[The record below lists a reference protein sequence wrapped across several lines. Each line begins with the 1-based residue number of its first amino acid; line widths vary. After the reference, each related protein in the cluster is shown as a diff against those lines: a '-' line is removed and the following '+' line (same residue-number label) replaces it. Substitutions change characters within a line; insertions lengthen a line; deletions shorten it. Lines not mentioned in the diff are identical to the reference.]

1 MGEFF
6 VRRPIVAMVISII
19 IVLLGLLALQK
30 TPVSQYP
37 DIVPPVV
44 KITTSFT
51 GANALNVEQ
60 AVATPIEQKVNGVE
74 NMLYIK
80 SINTSDGACTIEVT
94 FDVGTNLDNANML
107 TQNRQNQ
114 SSPFMPSSVKQQ
126 GVVVKK
132 SLSFPMMLITITSDN
147 PKYDAKFLNN
157 YASINVLDQL
167 SRIKGVGEVALFGG
181 SDYSMRVWLKP
192 DVMSKLGVTVDDV
205 KNALNAQNM
214 ISPGGKFGAEP
225 APMGTDFTYGV
236 TLQDR
241 LVNEKQFANIVVR
254 SKEDGAQVLLSDI
267 SRVEL
272 GTENYS
278 SSARRNNAPSAVL
291 ALYQMPGSNAL
302 EVSDQVK
309 SAMKEVSEKFPT
321 GIKYQESLDTTLA
334 ITAGVED
341 IVHTLFEAIL
351 LVILV
356 VFIFLQNWRA
366 TLIPLITVPV
376 SLIGTIAVFPLLG
389 FSINTLSL
397 LGLVLA
403 IGIVVDDAIV
413 VVEAVIHHIEK
424 GKTPREATIQAMKEV
439 SGPVI
444 AIALILCAVFIPVA
458 MTPGITGRF
467 YQQFAITIAV
477 SVAFSAF
484 SALSLSPAL
493 CAMLLKPTKPVEEQT
508 GWLAKFFA
516 GFNRIFEKVTGGYLK
531 GATFFAKKSMRIVA
545 LLGVVL
551 LGVVLLGKK
560 IPLGFIPEEDQGYV
574 LVNIVL
580 PPASSLQRTNEVSK
594 KVDSFL
600 KDEESILS
608 YTTIN
613 GYSALTSSFQPNN
626 AFVFISLKPWE
637 ERTETAKQLVDKLN
651 RRLSTQ
657 ITNAS
662 AFAFGPPAIQGLGAS
677 AGFSLMLQDRG
688 GNSPQYLAQQTQA
701 FIAAAQK
708 RPEIQRIY
716 TTFNAGT
723 PQIKLEIDNDKAM
736 KLGVPV
742 SKVTEALGAF
752 LGGSYVNDFN
762 RFGRQYK
769 VYLQG
774 EAVDRVKPENLNL
787 IYVKNNNGDMLP
799 ISTLVTATKVT
810 GPDFTNRLNLFRAAE
825 IGGSPNDGYSSA
837 QALTAL
843 EEVAKEVLPVDMSYD
858 YINLSYQE
866 KHSPGGGTV
875 FLMALVFVF
884 LILAAQYESWKLPF
898 SVLLG
903 APLAVFGAFLGL
915 FLARFT
921 SDAYVNNVFAQIG
934 LVLLIGLVA
943 KNAILIVEFAKEEHE
958 KKGVPLYEAAMTSA
972 KLRFR
977 PILMTAFA
985 FILGVVPLLTAT
997 GAGSQARIVMGMAV
1011 FSGMLIATVLG
1022 VLIVPGLYVMIEN
1035 IGKKKAVVVATEN
1048 NMDPKTTGHEE

>member
-19 IVLLGLLALQK
+19 IVILGLLALQK
-30 TPVSQYP
+30 TPISQYP
-37 DIVPPVV
+37 DINPPVV

-74 NMLYIK
+74 KMLYIK

-147 PKYDAKFLNN
+147 PKFDAKFLNN

-167 SRIKGVGEVALFGG
+167 SRIKGVGEVSLFGG
-181 SDYSMRVWLKP
+181 SDYAMRVWLKP

-205 KNALNAQNM
+205 KNALNSQNM

-225 APMGTDFTYGV
+225 APTGTDFTYGV

-241 LVNEKQFANIVVR
+241 LVTEKQFANIVVR

-267 SRVEL
+267 ARIEL

-278 SSARRNNAPSAVL
+278 SSARRNNAPSAAL

-302 EVSDQVK
+302 EVAAEVK
-309 SAMKEVSEKFPT
+309 KAMKQVSEKFPE

-334 ITAGVED
+334 ITAGVDD

-545 LLGVVL
+545 LLGVIL
-551 LGVVLLGKK
+551 LGVVLIGKK
-560 IPLGFIPEEDQGYV
+560 IPMGFIPEEDQGYV

-580 PPASSLQRTNEVSK
+580 PPASSLQRTAEVSK

-600 KDEESILS
+600 AEEESILS

-613 GYSALTSSFQPNN
+613 GYSALTSSFQPNT

-637 ERTETAKQLVDKLN
+637 ERSETAKQVLDKLN
-651 RRLSTQ
+651 MKLSTQ
-657 ITNAS
+657 ITNAT
-662 AFAFGPPAIQGLGAS
+662 AFAFGPPAVQGLGAS
-677 AGFSLMLQDRG
+677 AGFSMMLQDRG

-701 FIAAAQK
+701 FLAAAQK
-708 RPEIQRIY
+708 RPEIKRVY
-716 TTFNAGT
+716 STYNAGT

-752 LGGSYVNDFN
+752 LGGTYVNDFN

-799 ISTLVTATKVT
+799 ISTLVTATKVN
-810 GPDFTNRLNLFRAAE
+810 GPEFTNRLNLFRSAE
-825 IGGSPNDGYSSA
+825 IGGGPAEGYSFIEA
-837 QALTAL
+837 QNAL
-843 EEVAKEVLPVDMSYD
+843 EEVAKETLPADMSYD
-858 YINLSYQE
+858 FINLSYQI
-866 KHSPGGGTV
+866 KHSPSGSSV
-875 FLMALVFVF
+875 FLMALIFVF

-958 KKGVPLYEAAMTSA
+958 RGTPLYQAAMVAA

-1022 VLIVPGLYVMIEN
+1022 ILIVPGLYVAIEN
-1035 IGKKKAVVVATEN
+1035 IGKKKELVSDEEN
-1048 NMDPKTTGHEE
+1048 NTDSKTTNHE

>member
-6 VRRPIVAMVISII
+6 VRRPIVAIVISII
-19 IVLLGLLALQK
+19 IVILGLLALQK
-30 TPVSQYP
+30 TPISQYP
-37 DIVPPVV
+37 DINPPVV
-44 KITTSFT
+44 KITTRFT

-74 NMLYIK
+74 NMLYMK
-80 SINTSDGACTIEVT
+80 STNTSDGACTIEVT
-94 FDVGTNLDNANML
+94 FEVGTDLDNANML

-114 SSPFMPSSVKQQ
+114 AAPFMPSSVKQQ

-132 SLSFPMMLITITSDN
+132 SLSFPMMLFTITSTN
-147 PKYDAKFLNN
+147 PKFDAKFLNN
-157 YASINVLDQL
+157 YASINIVDQL
-167 SRIKGVGEVALFGG
+167 GRIKGVGEVSLFGG
-181 SDYSMRVWLKP
+181 SDYSMRIWLKP
-192 DVMSKLGVTVDDV
+192 DIMSKLGVTVDEV

-214 ISPGGKFGAEP
+214 ISPGGKFGSEP
-225 APMGTDFTYGV
+225 APLGTDFTYGV
-236 TLQDR
+236 SLQDR
-241 LVNEKQFANIVVR
+241 LVTEKEFGSIVVR
-254 SKEDGAQVLLSDI
+254 SNEDGAQVLLSDI
-267 SRVEL
+267 SRIEL
-272 GTENYS
+272 GSENYS
-278 SSARRNNAPSAVL
+278 SSARRNSLPTAVI

-302 EVSDQVK
+302 EVAEAAK
-309 SAMKEVSEKFPT
+309 KTMKEIAEKFPKD
-321 GIKYQESLDTTLA
+321 IESQESLDTTLA

-341 IVHTLFEAIL
+341 IIHTLFEAVI

-366 TLIPLITVPV
+366 TLIPLITVPI

-444 AIALILCAVFIPVA
+444 AIALILIAVFVPVA

-531 GATFFAKKSMRIVA
+531 GATFFAKKSMRIIA
-545 LLGVVL
+545 LLAIVL
-551 LGVVLLGKK
+551 LAVTLLGKK
-560 IPLGFIPEEDQGYV
+560 IPMGFIPEEDQGYV
-574 LVNIVL
+574 LVNISL
-580 PPASSLQRTNEVSK
+580 PPASSLQRTDEISK
-594 KVDSFL
+594 QVDQLLS
-600 KDEESILS
+600 KEESILS

-613 GYSALTSSFQPNN
+613 GFSMLTGSYQTNS

-637 ERTETAKQLVDKLN
+637 ERSETAKQIIEKLN
-651 RRLSTQ
+651 KKLSTQ
-657 ITNAS
+657 ITTAT

-677 AGFSLMLQDRG
+677 AGFSLILQDRG
-688 GNSPQYLAQQTQA
+688 GNPPQYLYEQTQA
-701 FIAAAQK
+701 FIAAAKK
-708 RPEIQRIY
+708 RPEIGRIY
-716 TTFNAGT
+716 TTYNAGT
-723 PQIKLEIDNDKAM
+723 PQIKLEIDNNKAM

-742 SKVTEALGAF
+742 SKITEALGAI
-752 LGGSYVNDFN
+752 LGGTYINDFN

-769 VYLQG
+769 VFLQG

-787 IYVKNNNGDMLP
+787 IYVKNANGDMLP
-799 ISTLVTATKVT
+799 LSTVVTATKVT
-810 GPDFTNRLNLFRAAE
+810 GPEFTNRLNLFRSAE
-825 IGGSPNDGYSSA
+825 IGGGPAKGYSFIQA
-837 QALTAL
+837 QDAL
-843 EEVAKEVLPVDMSYD
+843 EEVAKETLPSDMSYD
-858 YINLSYQE
+858 FINLSYQI
-866 KHSPGGGTV
+866 KHSPGGSSV
-875 FLMALVFVF
+875 FLMALIFVF

-903 APLAVFGAFLGL
+903 APFAVFGAFLGL
-915 FLARFT
+915 FLAGIG

-943 KNAILIVEFAKEEHE
+943 KNAILIVEFAKEEYD
-958 KKGVPLYEAAMTSA
+958 KGVPIFEAAMVAA

-997 GAGSQARIVMGMAV
+997 GAGSQARIVMGMVV
-1011 FSGMLIATVLG
+1011 FSGMLVATILG
-1022 VLIVPGLYVMIEN
+1022 VLIVPGLYIMIEKTGSKKKELTE
-1035 IGKKKAVVVATEN
+1035 GKKNTESN
-1048 NMDPKTTGHEE
+1048 LSSHE

>member
-19 IVLLGLLALQK
+19 IVILGLLALQK
-30 TPVSQYP
+30 TPISQYP
-37 DIVPPVV
+37 DINPPVV

-74 NMLYIK
+74 KMLYIK

-147 PKYDAKFLNN
+147 PKFDAKFLNN

-181 SDYSMRVWLKP
+181 SDYAMRVWLKP

-205 KNALNAQNM
+205 KNALNSQNM

-241 LVNEKQFANIVVR
+241 LVTEKQFANIVVR

-267 SRVEL
+267 ARIEL

-278 SSARRNNAPSAVL
+278 SSARRNNAPSAAL

-302 EVSDQVK
+302 EVADEVK
-309 SAMKEVSEKFPT
+309 KAMKQVSEKFPE

-334 ITAGVED
+334 ITAGVDD

-516 GFNRIFEKVTGGYLK
+516 GFNRVFEKVTGGYLK

-545 LLGVVL
+545 LLGVIL

-560 IPLGFIPEEDQGYV
+560 IPMGFIPEEDQGYV

-580 PPASSLQRTNEVSK
+580 PPASSLQRTAEVSK

-600 KDEESILS
+600 AEEESILS

-613 GYSALTSSFQPNN
+613 GYSALTSSFQPNT

-637 ERTETAKQLVDKLN
+637 ERSETAKQVLDKLN
-651 RRLSTQ
+651 MKLSTQ
-657 ITNAS
+657 ITNAT
-662 AFAFGPPAIQGLGAS
+662 AFAFGPPAVQGLGAS
-677 AGFSLMLQDRG
+677 AGFSMMLQDRG

-701 FIAAAQK
+701 FLAAAQK
-708 RPEIQRIY
+708 RPEIKRVY
-716 TTFNAGT
+716 STYNAGT

-752 LGGSYVNDFN
+752 LGGTYVNDFN

-799 ISTLVTATKVT
+799 ISTLVTATKVN
-810 GPDFTNRLNLFRAAE
+810 GPEFTNRLNLFRSAE
-825 IGGSPNDGYSSA
+825 IGGGPAEGYSFIEA
-837 QALTAL
+837 QNAL
-843 EEVAKEVLPVDMSYD
+843 EEVAKETLPADMSYD
-858 YINLSYQE
+858 FINLSYQI
-866 KHSPGGGTV
+866 KHSPSGSSV
-875 FLMALVFVF
+875 FLMALIFVF

-958 KKGVPLYEAAMTSA
+958 RGTPLYQAAMVAA

-1022 VLIVPGLYVMIEN
+1022 ILIVPGLYVAIEN
-1035 IGKKKAVVVATEN
+1035 IGKKKELVSDEEN
-1048 NMDPKTTGHEE
+1048 NTDSKTTNHE

>member
-19 IVLLGLLALQK
+19 IVILGLLALQK

-37 DIVPPVV
+37 DINPPVV
-44 KITTSFT
+44 KITTRFT

-74 NMLYIK
+74 NMLYMK
-80 SINTSDGACTIEVT
+80 STNTSDGACTIEVT

-107 TQNRQNQ
+107 TQNRQAQ
-114 SSPFMPSSVKQQ
+114 SAPFMPSSVKQQ

-132 SLSFPMMLITITSDN
+132 SLSFPMMLFTITSTN
-147 PKYDAKFLNN
+147 PKFDAKFLNN
-157 YASINVLDQL
+157 YASINVVDQL
-167 SRIKGVGEVALFGG
+167 GRINGVGEVSLFGG
-181 SDYSMRVWLKP
+181 SDYSMRIWLKP
-192 DVMSKLGVTVDDV
+192 DIMSKLGVTVDEV

-225 APMGTDFTYGV
+225 APQGTEFTYGV

-241 LVNEKQFANIVVR
+241 LVTEKQFGNIVVR
-254 SKEDGAQVLLSDI
+254 SNDDGAQVLLSDI
-267 SRVEL
+267 SRIEL
-272 GTENYS
+272 GSENYS
-278 SSARRNNAPSAVL
+278 SSARRNSSPSAVI

-302 EVSDQVK
+302 EVAEAAK
-309 SAMKEVSEKFPT
+309 KAMQEIAEKFPKD
-321 GIKYQESLDTTLA
+321 IQFQESLDTTLA

-341 IVHTLFEAIL
+341 IVHTLFEAVL

-366 TLIPLITVPV
+366 TLIPLITVPI

-413 VVEAVIHHIEK
+413 VVEAVMHHIEK

-444 AIALILCAVFIPVA
+444 AIALILIAVFVPVA

-493 CAMLLKPTKPVEEQT
+493 CAMLLKPTKPVQEQT

-531 GATFFAKKSMRIVA
+531 GATFFAKKSIRIVA
-545 LLGVVL
+545 LLAVVL
-551 LGVVLLGKK
+551 LAVTLLGKK
-560 IPLGFIPEEDQGYV
+560 IPMGFIPEEDQGYA
-574 LVNIVL
+574 LVNISL
-580 PPASSLQRTNEVSK
+580 PPASSLQRTDEVSK
-594 KVDSFL
+594 QVDSFL
-600 KDEESILS
+600 ANEESILS

-613 GYSALTSSFQPNN
+613 GFSMLTGSYQTNS

-637 ERTETAKQLVDKLN
+637 ERSETAKEFVDKLN
-651 RRLSTQ
+651 AKLSTQ
-657 ITNAS
+657 ITKAT

-677 AGFSLMLQDRG
+677 AGFSLILQDRG
-688 GNSPQYLAQQTQA
+688 GNSPQYLSQQTQA

-708 RPEIQRIY
+708 RPEIGRIY
-716 TTFNAGT
+716 TTYNAGT
-723 PQIKLEIDNDKAM
+723 PQIKLEIDNNKAM

-742 SKVTEALGAF
+742 SKITDALGAI
-752 LGGSYVNDFN
+752 LGGTYINDFN

-769 VYLQG
+769 VFLQG
-774 EAVDRVKPENLNL
+774 EAADRVKPENLNL
-787 IYVKNNNGDMLP
+787 IYVKNDNGDMLP
-799 ISTLVTATKVT
+799 LSTLVTATKVT
-810 GPDFTNRLNLFRAAE
+810 GPEYTNRVNLFRSAE
-825 IGGSPNDGYSSA
+825 IGGGPAKGYSFIQA
-837 QALTAL
+837 QDAL
-843 EEVAKEVLPVDMSYD
+843 EEVAKETLPADMSYD
-858 YINLSYQE
+858 FINLSYQI
-866 KHSPGGGTV
+866 KHSPGGSSV

-903 APLAVFGAFLGL
+903 APFAVFGAFLGL
-915 FLARFT
+915 FLAGLG

-943 KNAILIVEFAKEEHE
+943 KNAILIVEFAKEEYE
-958 KKGVPLYEAAMTSA
+958 KGVPLFEASMVAA

-997 GAGSQARIVMGMAV
+997 GAGSQARIVMGMVV
-1011 FSGMLIATVLG
+1011 FSGMLIATILG
-1022 VLIVPGLYVMIEN
+1022 VLVVPGLFIMIEKL
-1035 IGKKKAVVVATEN
+1035 GSKKKELSEGENSTESN
-1048 NMDPKTTGHEE
+1048 TSSHE

>member
-19 IVLLGLLALQK
+19 IVILGLLALQK
-30 TPVSQYP
+30 TPISQYP
-37 DIVPPVV
+37 DINPPVV

-74 NMLYIK
+74 KMLYIK

-147 PKYDAKFLNN
+147 PKFDAKFLNN

-181 SDYSMRVWLKP
+181 SDYAMRVWLKP

-205 KNALNAQNM
+205 KNALNSQNM

-241 LVNEKQFANIVVR
+241 LVTEKQFANIVVR

-267 SRVEL
+267 ARIEL

-278 SSARRNNAPSAVL
+278 SSARRNNAPSAAL

-302 EVSDQVK
+302 EVADEVK
-309 SAMKEVSEKFPT
+309 KAMKQVSEKFPE

-334 ITAGVED
+334 ITAGVDD

-545 LLGVVL
+545 LLGVIL

-560 IPLGFIPEEDQGYV
+560 IPMGFIPEEDQGYV

-580 PPASSLQRTNEVSK
+580 PPASSLQRTAEVSK

-600 KDEESILS
+600 AEEESILS

-613 GYSALTSSFQPNN
+613 GYSALTSSFQPNT

-637 ERTETAKQLVDKLN
+637 ERSETAKQVLDKLN
-651 RRLSTQ
+651 MKLSTQ
-657 ITNAS
+657 ITNAT
-662 AFAFGPPAIQGLGAS
+662 AFAFGPPAVQGLGAS
-677 AGFSLMLQDRG
+677 AGFSMMLQDRG

-701 FIAAAQK
+701 FLAAAQK
-708 RPEIQRIY
+708 RPEIKRVY
-716 TTFNAGT
+716 STYNAGT

-752 LGGSYVNDFN
+752 LGGTYVNDFN

-799 ISTLVTATKVT
+799 ISTLVTATKVN
-810 GPDFTNRLNLFRAAE
+810 GPEFTNRLNLFRSAE
-825 IGGSPNDGYSSA
+825 IGGGPAEGYSFIEA
-837 QALTAL
+837 QNAL
-843 EEVAKEVLPVDMSYD
+843 EEVAKETLPADMSYD
-858 YINLSYQE
+858 FINLSYQI
-866 KHSPGGGTV
+866 KHSPSGSSV
-875 FLMALVFVF
+875 FLMALIFVF

-958 KKGVPLYEAAMTSA
+958 RGTPLYQAAMVAA

-1022 VLIVPGLYVMIEN
+1022 ILIVPGLYVAIEN
-1035 IGKKKAVVVATEN
+1035 TGKKKELVSDEEN
-1048 NMDPKTTGHEE
+1048 NTDSKTTNHE

>member
-1 MGEFF
+1 
-6 VRRPIVAMVISII
+6 VI
-19 IVLLGLLALQK
+19 LGLLALQK
-30 TPVSQYP
+30 TPISQYP
-37 DIVPPVV
+37 DINPPVV
-44 KITTSFT
+44 KITTRFT

-74 NMLYIK
+74 NMLYMK
-80 SINTSDGACTIEVT
+80 STNTSDGACTIEVT
-94 FDVGTNLDNANML
+94 FEVGTDLDNANML

-114 SSPFMPSSVKQQ
+114 AAPFMPSSVKQQ

-132 SLSFPMMLITITSDN
+132 SLSFPMMLFTITSTN
-147 PKYDAKFLNN
+147 PKFDAKFLNN
-157 YASINVLDQL
+157 YASINIVDQL
-167 SRIKGVGEVALFGG
+167 GRIKGVGEVSLFGG
-181 SDYSMRVWLKP
+181 SDYSMRIWLKP
-192 DVMSKLGVTVDDV
+192 DIMSKLGVTVDEV

-214 ISPGGKFGAEP
+214 ISPGGKFGSEP
-225 APMGTDFTYGV
+225 APLGTDFTYGV
-236 TLQDR
+236 SLQDR
-241 LVNEKQFANIVVR
+241 LVTEKEFGSIVVR
-254 SKEDGAQVLLSDI
+254 SNEDGAQVLLSDI
-267 SRVEL
+267 SRIEL
-272 GTENYS
+272 GSENYS
-278 SSARRNNAPSAVL
+278 SSARRNSLPTAVI

-302 EVSDQVK
+302 EVAEAAK
-309 SAMKEVSEKFPT
+309 KTMKEIAEKFPKD
-321 GIKYQESLDTTLA
+321 IESQESLDTTLA

-341 IVHTLFEAIL
+341 IIHTLFEAVI

-366 TLIPLITVPV
+366 TLIPLITVPI

-444 AIALILCAVFIPVA
+444 AIALILIAVFVPVA

-531 GATFFAKKSMRIVA
+531 GVTFFAKKSMRIIA
-545 LLGVVL
+545 LLAIVL
-551 LGVVLLGKK
+551 LAVTLLGKK
-560 IPLGFIPEEDQGYV
+560 IPMGFIPEEDQGYV
-574 LVNIVL
+574 LVNISL
-580 PPASSLQRTNEVSK
+580 PPASSLQRTDEISK
-594 KVDSFL
+594 QVDQLLS
-600 KDEESILS
+600 KEESILS

-613 GYSALTSSFQPNN
+613 GFSMLTGSYQTNS

-637 ERTETAKQLVDKLN
+637 ERSETAKQIIEKLN
-651 RRLSTQ
+651 KKLSTQ
-657 ITNAS
+657 ITTAT

-677 AGFSLMLQDRG
+677 AGFSLILQDRG
-688 GNSPQYLAQQTQA
+688 GNPPQYLYEQTQA
-701 FIAAAQK
+701 FIAAAKK
-708 RPEIQRIY
+708 RPEIGRIY
-716 TTFNAGT
+716 TTYNAGT
-723 PQIKLEIDNDKAM
+723 PQIKLEIDNNKAM

-742 SKVTEALGAF
+742 SKITEALGAI
-752 LGGSYVNDFN
+752 LGGTYINDFN

-769 VYLQG
+769 VFLQG

-787 IYVKNNNGDMLP
+787 IYVKNANGDMLP
-799 ISTLVTATKVT
+799 LSTVVTATKVT
-810 GPDFTNRLNLFRAAE
+810 GPEFTNRLNLFRSAE
-825 IGGSPNDGYSSA
+825 IGGGPAKGYSFIQA
-837 QALTAL
+837 QDAL
-843 EEVAKEVLPVDMSYD
+843 EEVAKETLPSDMSYD
-858 YINLSYQE
+858 FINLSYQI
-866 KHSPGGGTV
+866 KHSPGGSSV
-875 FLMALVFVF
+875 FLMALIFVF

-903 APLAVFGAFLGL
+903 APFAVFGAFLGL
-915 FLARFT
+915 FLAGIG

-943 KNAILIVEFAKEEHE
+943 KNAILIVEFAKEEYD
-958 KKGVPLYEAAMTSA
+958 KGVPIFEAAMVAA

-997 GAGSQARIVMGMAV
+997 GAGSQARIVMGMVV
-1011 FSGMLIATVLG
+1011 FSGMLVATILG
-1022 VLIVPGLYVMIEN
+1022 VLIVPGLYIMIEKTGSKKKELTE
-1035 IGKKKAVVVATEN
+1035 GKKNTESN
-1048 NMDPKTTGHEE
+1048 LSSHE

>member
-19 IVLLGLLALQK
+19 ICILGYLAMQK
-30 TPVSQYP
+30 TPIAQYP
-37 DIVPPVV
+37 DIVPPLV

-74 NMLYIK
+74 NMLYMK

-107 TQNRQNQ
+107 TQNKEKQAE
-114 SSPFMPSSVKQQ
+114 PFLPQSVKQQ
-126 GVVVKK
+126 GVTIKK
-132 SLSFPMMLITITSDN
+132 SLSFPMLLFTVVSKN

-157 YASINVLDQL
+157 YASINIVDALA
-167 SRIKGVGEVALFGG
+167 RIRGVGEVTLFG
-181 SDYSMRVWLKP
+181 SDYSMRIWLNASQ
-192 DVMSKLGVTVDDV
+192 MTKLGVTVAEV
-205 KNALNAQNM
+205 KSALNAQNM

-225 APMGTDFTYGV
+225 APPGTEFTYSA

-241 LVNEKQFANIVVR
+241 LVTEKQFSEIIVR
-254 SKEDGAQVLLSDI
+254 SKEDGSQVLLGDI
-267 SRVEL
+267 ARIEL

-278 SSARRNNAPSAVL
+278 STARRNGQAA
-291 ALYQMPGSNAL
+291 AAIAIYQMPGSNAL
-302 EVSDQVK
+302 EVAANAK
-309 SAMKEVSEKFPT
+309 AAMAEMSQRFPKD
-321 GIKYQESLDTTLA
+321 IEYEESLDTTLA
-334 ITAGVED
+334 ITEGITD
-341 IVHTLFEAIL
+341 IIHTLFEAIL

-376 SLIGTIAVFPLLG
+376 SLLGAVAVFPLLG

-413 VVEAVIHHIEK
+413 VVEAVMHHIEH
-424 GKTPREATIQAMKEV
+424 GKTPKEATIQAMKEV
-439 SGPVI
+439 SGPVV
-444 AIALILCAVFIPVA
+444 AIALILIAVFVPVA

-467 YQQFAITIAV
+467 YQQFALTIAV

-493 CAMLLKPTKPVEEQT
+493 CAMLLKPTKPLDQQT
-508 GWLAKFFA
+508 GILPKFYRWFNKVFAKATNSYLGGAGFFA
-516 GFNRIFEKVTGGYLK
+516 RKSFRVVGLLIITIIIAGFLGIKVP
-531 GATFFAKKSMRIVA
+531 S
-545 LLGVVL
+545 
-551 LGVVLLGKK
+551 
-560 IPLGFIPEEDQGYV
+560 GFIPEEDMGYV
-574 LVNIVL
+574 LVNINL
-580 PPASSLQRTNEVSK
+580 PPASSLQRTDEVVR
-594 KVDSFL
+594 KVEAILAKEEVL
-600 KDEESILS
+600 KA

-613 GYSALTSSFQPNN
+613 GFSLLTGSYLPSN
-626 AFVFISLKPWE
+626 AFIFVSLKEWG
-637 ERTETAKQLVDKLN
+637 ERPEMTAKQLASKLN
-651 RRLSTQ
+651 KIFGAE

-662 AFAFGPPAIQGLGAS
+662 VMAFGPPAIQGLGAS
-677 AGFSLMLQDRG
+677 AGFSMMLQDRG
-688 GNSPQYLAQQTQA
+688 GNTPQYLEQQTRA

-708 RPEIQRIY
+708 RPEIKRIY
-716 TTFNAGT
+716 TTFNAGS
-723 PQIKLEIDNDKAM
+723 PQIKLEIDNEKAM
-736 KLGVPV
+736 KLGVSV
-742 SKVTEALGAF
+742 STVTEALGAF
-752 LGGSYVNDFN
+752 LGANYVNDFN

-769 VYLQG
+769 VFLQAEG
-774 EAVDRVKPENLNL
+774 QDRLNPDAL
-787 IYVKNNNGDMLP
+787 QQMSVKNSKGEMVPL
-799 ISTLVTATKVT
+799 STLVTATKVT

-825 IGGSPNDGYSSA
+825 VGGEPADGYSSS

-843 EEVAKEVLPVDMSYD
+843 EEVAKQVLPSTMSYD

-866 KHSPGGGTV
+866 KHSPGGGMV
-875 FLMALVFVF
+875 FVMALVFVF

-903 APLAVFGAFLGL
+903 TPFAVFGAFLGL

-921 SDAYVNNVFAQIG
+921 SDAYVIDVFAQIG
-934 LVLLIGLVA
+934 LVMLIGLAA
-943 KNAILIVEFAKEEHE
+943 KNAILIVEFAKMEQEAG
-958 KKGVPLYEAAMTSA
+958 KPLMEAAMNA
-972 KLRFR
+972 ARLRFR

-985 FILGVVPLLTAT
+985 FILGVTPLLTAT

-1011 FSGMLIATVLG
+1011 FAGMLIATILG
-1022 VLIVPGLYVMIEN
+1022 VLSIPALFVMIEGM
-1035 IGKKKAVVVATEN
+1035 GKKKKVEPEVIKTEE
-1048 NMDPKTTGHEE
+1048 DK

>member
-19 IVLLGLLALQK
+19 IVILGLLALQK
-30 TPVSQYP
+30 TPISQYP
-37 DIVPPVV
+37 DINPPVV

-74 NMLYIK
+74 KMLYIK

-132 SLSFPMMLITITSDN
+132 SLSFPMMLITVTSDN

-181 SDYSMRVWLKP
+181 SDYAMRVWLKP
-192 DVMSKLGVTVDDV
+192 DIMSKLGVTVEDV

-241 LVNEKQFANIVVR
+241 LVNEKQFAGIVVR
-254 SKEDGAQVLLSDI
+254 SKEDGAQVVLSDI
-267 SRVEL
+267 ARIEL

-278 SSARRNNAPSAVL
+278 SSARRNNAPSAAL
-291 ALYQMPGSNAL
+291 AIYQMPGSNAL
-302 EVSDQVK
+302 EVADQVK
-309 SAMKEVSEKFPT
+309 KAMKEVSEKFPT

-334 ITAGVED
+334 ITAGVDD
-341 IVHTLFEAIL
+341 IVHTLFEAIF

-413 VVEAVIHHIEK
+413 VVEAVMHHIEK

-458 MTPGITGRF
+458 LTPGITGRF

-493 CAMLLKPTKPVEEQT
+493 CAMLLKPTKPVSEQK
-508 GWLAKFFA
+508 GLLAKFFT
-516 GFNRIFEKVTGGYLK
+516 GFNAIFEKVTGGYLN
-531 GATFFAKKSMRIVA
+531 GVNYFAKKSFRIVL
-545 LLGVVL
+545 LLGVVMV
-551 LGVVLLGKK
+551 GVALLGKK

-580 PPASSLQRTNEVSK
+580 PPASSLQRTAEVSK

-600 KDEESILS
+600 AEEESILS

-613 GYSALTSSFQPNN
+613 GYSALTSSFQPNT
-626 AFVFISLKPWE
+626 AFIFISLKPWE
-637 ERTETAKQLVDKLN
+637 ERSETAKQVLDKLN
-651 RRLSTQ
+651 MKLSTQ
-657 ITNAS
+657 ITNAT

-677 AGFSLMLQDRG
+677 AGFSMMLQDRG

-708 RPEIQRIY
+708 RPEIKRVY
-716 TTFNAGT
+716 STYNAGT

-752 LGGSYVNDFN
+752 LGGTYVNDFN

-787 IYVKNNNGDMLP
+787 IYVKNSNGDMLP
-799 ISTLVTATKVT
+799 ISTLVTATKVN
-810 GPDFTNRLNLFRAAE
+810 GPEFTNRLNLFRSAE
-825 IGGSPNDGYSSA
+825 IGGGPAEGYSFIEA
-837 QALTAL
+837 QNAL
-843 EEVAKEVLPVDMSYD
+843 EEVAKETLPADMSYD
-858 YINLSYQE
+858 FINLSYQI
-866 KHSPGGGTV
+866 KHSPSGSIV

-903 APLAVFGAFLGL
+903 APFAVFGAFLGL
-915 FLARFT
+915 FLAGFG

-943 KNAILIVEFAKEEHE
+943 KNAILIVEFAKEEYE
-958 KKGVPLYEAAMTSA
+958 KGVPLVQASMVAA

-997 GAGSQARIVMGMAV
+997 GAGSQARIVMGMVV
-1011 FSGMLIATVLG
+1011 FSGMLIATILG
-1022 VLIVPGLYVMIEN
+1022 VLVVPGLFIMIEKL
-1035 IGKKKAVVVATEN
+1035 GSKKKELSEGENSTESN
-1048 NMDPKTTGHEE
+1048 TSSHE

>member
-6 VRRPIVAMVISII
+6 VRRPIVAIVISII
-19 IVLLGLLALQK
+19 IVILGLLALQK
-30 TPVSQYP
+30 TPISQYP
-37 DIVPPVV
+37 DINPPVV
-44 KITTSFT
+44 KITTRFT

-74 NMLYIK
+74 NMLYMK
-80 SINTSDGACTIEVT
+80 STNTSDGACTIEVT
-94 FDVGTNLDNANML
+94 FEVGTDLDNANML

-114 SSPFMPSSVKQQ
+114 AAPFMPSSVKQQ

-132 SLSFPMMLITITSDN
+132 SLSFPMMLFTITSTN
-147 PKYDAKFLNN
+147 PKFDAKFLNN
-157 YASINVLDQL
+157 YASINIVDQL
-167 SRIKGVGEVALFGG
+167 GRIKGVGEVSLFGG
-181 SDYSMRVWLKP
+181 SDYSMRIWLKP
-192 DVMSKLGVTVDDV
+192 DIMSKLGVTVDEV

-214 ISPGGKFGAEP
+214 ISPGGKFGSEP
-225 APMGTDFTYGV
+225 APLGTDFTYGV
-236 TLQDR
+236 SLQDR
-241 LVNEKQFANIVVR
+241 LVTEKEFGSIVVR
-254 SKEDGAQVLLSDI
+254 SNEDGAQVLLSDI
-267 SRVEL
+267 SRIEL
-272 GTENYS
+272 GSENYS
-278 SSARRNNAPSAVL
+278 SSARRNSLPTAVI

-302 EVSDQVK
+302 EVAEAAK
-309 SAMKEVSEKFPT
+309 KTMKEIAEKFPKD
-321 GIKYQESLDTTLA
+321 IESQESLDTTLA

-341 IVHTLFEAIL
+341 IIHTLFEAVI

-366 TLIPLITVPV
+366 TLIPLITVPI
-376 SLIGTIAVFPLLG
+376 SLIGTIAVFPMLG

-444 AIALILCAVFIPVA
+444 AIALILIAVFVPVA

-531 GATFFAKKSMRIVA
+531 GATFFAKKSMRIIA
-545 LLGVVL
+545 LLAIVL
-551 LGVVLLGKK
+551 LAVTLLGKK
-560 IPLGFIPEEDQGYV
+560 IPMGFIPEEDQGYV
-574 LVNIVL
+574 LVNISL
-580 PPASSLQRTNEVSK
+580 PPASSLQRTDEISK
-594 KVDSFL
+594 QVDQLLS
-600 KDEESILS
+600 KEESILS

-613 GYSALTSSFQPNN
+613 GFSMLTGSYQTNS

-637 ERTETAKQLVDKLN
+637 ERSETAKQIIEKLN
-651 RRLSTQ
+651 KKLSTQ
-657 ITNAS
+657 ITTAT

-677 AGFSLMLQDRG
+677 AGFSLILQDRG
-688 GNSPQYLAQQTQA
+688 GNPPQYLYEQTQA
-701 FIAAAQK
+701 FIAAAKK
-708 RPEIQRIY
+708 RPEIGRIY
-716 TTFNAGT
+716 TTYNAGT
-723 PQIKLEIDNDKAM
+723 PQIKLEIDNNKAM

-742 SKVTEALGAF
+742 SKITEALGAI
-752 LGGSYVNDFN
+752 LGGTYINDFN

-769 VYLQG
+769 VFLQG

-787 IYVKNNNGDMLP
+787 IYVKNANGDMLP
-799 ISTLVTATKVT
+799 LSTVVTATKVT
-810 GPDFTNRLNLFRAAE
+810 GPEFTNRLNLFRSAE
-825 IGGSPNDGYSSA
+825 IGGGPAKGYSFIQA
-837 QALTAL
+837 QDAL
-843 EEVAKEVLPVDMSYD
+843 EEVAKETLPSDMSYD
-858 YINLSYQE
+858 FINLSYQI
-866 KHSPGGGTV
+866 KHSPGGSSV
-875 FLMALVFVF
+875 FLMALIFVF

-903 APLAVFGAFLGL
+903 APFAVFGAFLGL
-915 FLARFT
+915 FLAGIG

-943 KNAILIVEFAKEEHE
+943 KNAILIVEFAKEEYD
-958 KKGVPLYEAAMTSA
+958 KGVPIFEAAMVAA

-997 GAGSQARIVMGMAV
+997 GAGSQARIVMGMVV
-1011 FSGMLIATVLG
+1011 FSGMLVATILG
-1022 VLIVPGLYVMIEN
+1022 VLIVPGLYIMIEKTGSKKKELTE
-1035 IGKKKAVVVATEN
+1035 GKKNTESN
-1048 NMDPKTTGHEE
+1048 LSSHE

>member
-6 VRRPIVAMVISII
+6 VRRPIVAIVISII
-19 IVLLGLLALQK
+19 IVILGLLALQQ

-37 DIVPPVV
+37 DINPPVV

-60 AVATPIEQKVNGVE
+60 AVSTPIEQKVNGVE

-80 SINTSDGACTIEVT
+80 SVNTSDGACTIEVT

-114 SSPFMPSSVKQQ
+114 SAPFMPQSVKQQ

-132 SLSFPMMLITITSDN
+132 SLSFPMMLFTVTSTN

-157 YASINVLDQL
+157 YASINLVDQL
-167 SRIKGVGEVALFGG
+167 SRIKGVGEVSLFGG
-181 SDYSMRVWLKP
+181 SDYAMRVWLKP
-192 DVMSKLGVTVDDV
+192 DMMSKLGITIDDV

-225 APMGTDFTYGV
+225 APVGTEFTYSV

-241 LVNEKQFANIVVR
+241 LVSEAEFGKIVVR
-254 SKEDGAQVLLSDI
+254 SKSDGSQVLLNDI
-267 SRVEL
+267 ARIEL

-278 SSARRNNAPSAVL
+278 SSARRNSSASAVI
-291 ALYQMPGSNAL
+291 AMYQMPGSNAL
-302 EVSDQVK
+302 EVAENAKKV
-309 SAMKEVSEKFPT
+309 MKEMSEKFPQD
-321 GIKYQESLDTTLA
+321 IVYQESLDTTLA
-334 ITAGVED
+334 ITAGVND
-341 IVHTLFEAIL
+341 IVHTLIEAII

-376 SLIGTIAVFPLLG
+376 SLIGAIAVFPLLG

-413 VVEAVIHHIEK
+413 VVEAVVHHIEK
-424 GKTPREATIQAMKEV
+424 GKSPREATIQAMKEV

-444 AIALILCAVFIPVA
+444 AIALILIAVFVPVA

-493 CAMLLKPTKPVEEQT
+493 CAMLLKPTKPLEEQT
-508 GWLAKFFA
+508 GWLAKFFVW
-516 GFNRIFEKVTGGYLK
+516 FNKKFDKLTGGYIT
-531 GATFFAKKSMRIVA
+531 GANYFAKKAMRIVVLLVAVVAVVA
-545 LLGVVL
+545 LLGI
-551 LGVVLLGKK
+551 K
-560 IPLGFIPEEDQGYV
+560 IPTGFIPEEDQGYV
-574 LVNIVL
+574 MLNIAL
-580 PPASSLQRTNEVSK
+580 PPASSIQRTDEVSK
-594 KVDSFL
+594 QVETFL
-600 KDEESILS
+600 AKEKSILS

-613 GYSALTSSFQPNN
+613 GYSMLTSSYQPNN
-626 AFVFISLKPWE
+626 AFIFISLKPWE
-637 ERTETAKQLVDKLN
+637 DRTETAKQFVDRLN
-651 RRLSTQ
+651 GILATK
-657 ITNAS
+657 ITTAT
-662 AFAFGPPAIQGLGAS
+662 AFSFGPPAIQGLGAS
-677 AGFSLMLQDRG
+677 AGFSMMLQDRG
-688 GNSPQYLAQQTQA
+688 GNNPQYLADQTQA

-708 RPEIQRIY
+708 RPEIKRIY
-716 TTFNAGT
+716 TTYSASS
-723 PQIKLEIDNDKAM
+723 PQIKLEIDNEKAM
-736 KLGVPV
+736 KLGVSV
-742 SKVTEALGAF
+742 AKVTEALGAF

-769 VYLQG
+769 VYVQG
-774 EAVDRVKPENLNL
+774 DAADRVKPENLSL
-787 IYVKNNNGDMLP
+787 IYIRNDKGEMLP
-799 ISTLVTATKVT
+799 ITTVVNVSKVM
-810 GPDFTNRLNLFRAAE
+810 GPDFTNRLNLFRSAE
-825 IGGSPNDGYSSA
+825 IGGSANDGFSSA

-843 EEVAKEVLPVDMSYD
+843 EEVAAATLPADMSYD

-866 KHSPGGGTV
+866 KHSPGGSSV
-875 FLMALVFVF
+875 FMMALVFVF

-903 APLAVFGAFLGL
+903 APFAVFGAFLGL
-915 FLARFT
+915 FLAGFAN
-921 SDAYVNNVFAQIG
+921 DAYVNNVFAQIG

-943 KNAILIVEFAKEEHE
+943 KNAILIVEFAKEEYE
-958 KKGVPLYEAAMTSA
+958 KGTPLYEAAMTAA

-977 PILMTAFA
+977 PILMTALA
-985 FILGVVPLLTAT
+985 FILGVIPLLTAT

-1011 FSGMLIATVLG
+1011 FSGMLIATILG

-1035 IGKKKAVVVATEN
+1035 IGKKKVTIEATGN
-1048 NMDPKTTGHEE
+1048 NTDQNATNHD

>member
-6 VRRPIVAMVISII
+6 VRRPIVAIVISII
-19 IVLLGLLALQK
+19 IVILGLLALQK
-30 TPVSQYP
+30 TPISQYP
-37 DIVPPVV
+37 DINPPVV
-44 KITTSFT
+44 KITTRFT

-74 NMLYIK
+74 NMLYMK
-80 SINTSDGACTIEVT
+80 STNTSDGACTIEVT
-94 FDVGTNLDNANML
+94 FEVGTDLDNANML

-114 SSPFMPSSVKQQ
+114 AAPFMPSSVKQQ

-132 SLSFPMMLITITSDN
+132 SLSFPMMLFTITSTN
-147 PKYDAKFLNN
+147 PKFDAKFLNN
-157 YASINVLDQL
+157 YASINIVDQL
-167 SRIKGVGEVALFGG
+167 GRIKGVGEVSLFGG
-181 SDYSMRVWLKP
+181 SDYSMRIWLKP
-192 DVMSKLGVTVDDV
+192 DIMSKLGVTVDEV

-214 ISPGGKFGAEP
+214 ISPGGKFGSEP
-225 APMGTDFTYGV
+225 APLGTDFTYGV
-236 TLQDR
+236 SLQDR
-241 LVNEKQFANIVVR
+241 LVTEKEFGSIVVR
-254 SKEDGAQVLLSDI
+254 SNEEGAQVLLSDI
-267 SRVEL
+267 SRIEL
-272 GTENYS
+272 GSENYS
-278 SSARRNNAPSAVL
+278 SSARRNSLPTAVI

-302 EVSDQVK
+302 EVAEAAK
-309 SAMKEVSEKFPT
+309 KTMKEIAEKFPKD
-321 GIKYQESLDTTLA
+321 IESQESLDTTLA

-341 IVHTLFEAIL
+341 IIHTLFEAVL

-366 TLIPLITVPV
+366 TLIPLITVPI

-444 AIALILCAVFIPVA
+444 AIALILIAVFVPVA

-531 GATFFAKKSMRIVA
+531 GATFFAKKSMRIIA
-545 LLGVVL
+545 LLAIVL
-551 LGVVLLGKK
+551 LAVTLLGKK
-560 IPLGFIPEEDQGYV
+560 IPMGFIPEEDQGYV
-574 LVNIVL
+574 LVNISL
-580 PPASSLQRTNEVSK
+580 PPASSLQRTDEISK
-594 KVDSFL
+594 QVDQLLS
-600 KDEESILS
+600 KEESILS

-613 GYSALTSSFQPNN
+613 GFSMLTGSYQTNS

-637 ERTETAKQLVDKLN
+637 ERSETAKQIIEKLN
-651 RRLSTQ
+651 KKLSTQ
-657 ITNAS
+657 ITTAT

-677 AGFSLMLQDRG
+677 AGFSLILQDRG
-688 GNSPQYLAQQTQA
+688 GNPPQYLYEQTQA
-701 FIAAAQK
+701 FIAAAKK
-708 RPEIQRIY
+708 RPEIGRIY
-716 TTFNAGT
+716 TTYNAGT
-723 PQIKLEIDNDKAM
+723 PQIKLEIDNNKAM

-742 SKVTEALGAF
+742 SKITEALGAI
-752 LGGSYVNDFN
+752 LGGTYINDFN

-769 VYLQG
+769 VFLQG

-787 IYVKNNNGDMLP
+787 IYVKNANGDMLP
-799 ISTLVTATKVT
+799 LSTVVTATKVT
-810 GPDFTNRLNLFRAAE
+810 GPEFTNRLNLFRSAE
-825 IGGSPNDGYSSA
+825 IGGGPAKGYSFIQA
-837 QALTAL
+837 QDAL
-843 EEVAKEVLPVDMSYD
+843 EEVAKETLPSDMSYD
-858 YINLSYQE
+858 FINLSYQI
-866 KHSPGGGTV
+866 KHSPGGSSV
-875 FLMALVFVF
+875 FLMALIFVF

-903 APLAVFGAFLGL
+903 APFAVFGAFLGL
-915 FLARFT
+915 FLAGIG

-943 KNAILIVEFAKEEHE
+943 KNAILIVEFAKEEYD
-958 KKGVPLYEAAMTSA
+958 KGVPIFEAAMVAA

-997 GAGSQARIVMGMAV
+997 GAGSQARIVMGMVV
-1011 FSGMLIATVLG
+1011 FSGMLVATILG
-1022 VLIVPGLYVMIEN
+1022 VLIVPGLYIMIEKT
-1035 IGKKKAVVVATEN
+1035 GSKKKELTEDKKN
-1048 NMDPKTTGHEE
+1048 TESNLSSHE